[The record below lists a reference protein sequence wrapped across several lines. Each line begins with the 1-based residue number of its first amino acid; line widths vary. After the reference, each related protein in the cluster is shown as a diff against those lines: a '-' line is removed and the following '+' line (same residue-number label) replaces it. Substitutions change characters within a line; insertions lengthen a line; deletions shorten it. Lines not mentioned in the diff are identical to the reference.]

1 MSVQT
6 GPREFRV
13 HPDRVLP
20 DRRIIGRTLA
30 ALYVVAPV
38 LALGWLAT
46 EDAPLNSSTGILAAA
61 GIGLLAGGVL
71 LTGVFER
78 WPQRTLQVGMAL
90 ATGLVSAALYFGGD
104 PGTVLGFFYLWT
116 APFAFC
122 FFTRR
127 QATRQMLLLGALS
140 AAALAL
146 QGSEPAGEAF
156 VKWLIIVGTV
166 LIVGLLVRRLTE
178 SIMESDVRF
187 EQGFEA
193 AQIGLAI
200 ISPDARWT
208 RVNPALCDFLG
219 RSEDELLG
227 RPVADVV
234 HPQDALPTLQVL
246 GALDMGGAQKRFL
259 RPNCEQRWGELS
271 ASAVR
276 DESGRTRYLF
286 AQIQDITERKAARD
300 KLAERERQLA
310 DAQRIAHVGSW
321 EWHIPRD
328 EVTWSDQLYRI
339 FGLVPPEFGGTR
351 DSFLALVHPDD
362 RKRVLRERQAAAA
375 SGESF
380 ASEWR
385 VVRPDGEVRAI
396 QTRAEVDVGPDGAPV
411 RMRGTSQDVTER
423 KAAEDAL
430 TKSER
435 QLAEAQRLA
444 QLGSWEWDGTT
455 GTVIC
460 SAEMLRIL
468 GLPASPSSFAY
479 DDMLAMVHAEDRERV
494 DFAVREAIDEAQP
507 LSTAFRVVRPDGEV
521 RALHARG
528 KPLRGPDGEVR
539 GLFGTHQDVTER
551 KAAEDALRRAEERFR
566 ALLDAAPDAIV
577 GCDDQGRIVLANAQV
592 ARLTGYPYDELLGQY
607 AVILAPPSA
616 RAEYIRRHRSFFVR
630 GSLDPDERE
639 FFLRRKDGTELP
651 CEVALSTLASE
662 EGLLAVA
669 AIRDISER
677 KRAQEIEARLEARLH
692 QSERLESVGQLAGGI
707 AHDFNNLLA
716 VILSY
721 ARFLRDELD
730 EGHPL
735 GDDVR
740 EIEWAAERAA
750 DLTHQLLI
758 FSRRDKP
765 EPVPL
770 DLNAIVRDTER
781 LLGRTIGDHVDLSTS
796 SSGVPCPVLAD
807 PGQIEQVLL
816 NLAVNAR
823 DAMPDGGKIS
833 IETECLELDAPE
845 AKARVG
851 AGAGRYVRLAVS
863 DNGHGMNSEVA
874 ARAFEPF
881 FTTKRVGEGTG
892 LGLASVYGIVTQAG
906 GHIDLSSEPGVG
918 TTVTVH
924 LPATEMPARAVADG
938 DGHLHAQPLE
948 GTGETVL
955 LVEDEDAV
963 RDLTRRILAAHGYDV
978 VPADT
983 VQDALQMCEQQDKD
997 IDLLLTDV
1005 VMPDMSGPDLADR
1018 AASVRPGLRVLFMS
1032 GYTSEIVAGRG
1043 GDNGAVPFLG
1053 KPFSTEAL
1061 LRSVRD
1067 ALRS

>member
-1 MSVQT
+1 MSSQT
-6 GPREFRV
+6 GPQGFRV

-20 DRRIIGRTLA
+20 DRRNLGRTLA

-38 LALGWLAT
+38 LALIWLAT
-46 EDAPLNSSTGILAAA
+46 ENQPRNSTTGILAVAA
-61 GIGLLAGGVL
+61 IALLAGGVL

-78 WPQRTLQVGMAL
+78 WPQRTLHVGMAL
-90 ATGLVSAALYFGGD
+90 ATVLISAGLYFGRA
-104 PGTVLGFFYLWT
+104 PGIVFGFFYLWS

-127 QATRQMLLLGALS
+127 QTTLQMMLLAACC

-146 QGSEPAGEAF
+146 QGNEPAGETA
-156 VKWLIIVGTV
+156 VRWIIVVGTV

-178 SIMESDVRF
+178 SLRESDVRF
-187 EQGFEA
+187 ERGFEA

-200 ISPDARWT
+200 ISPDGRWT

-219 RSEDELLG
+219 RSADELLG

-234 HPQDALPTLQVL
+234 HQEDALPTLLAL
-246 GALDMGGAQKRFL
+246 GANDIGAAQKRFL
-259 RPNCEQRWGELS
+259 RPDGELRWGELS
-271 ASAVR
+271 VSAVG
-276 DESGRTRYLF
+276 DDSGRTRYLF
-286 AQIQDITERKAARD
+286 AQIQDVTDRKAARD

-310 DAQRIAHVGSW
+310 DAQRVAHVGSW
-321 EWHIPRD
+321 EWDIRSD
-328 EVTWSDQLYRI
+328 EVTWSDELHRI
-339 FGLVPPEFGGTR
+339 FGVKPSEFAGGR
-351 DSFLALVHPDD
+351 MLSLVHPED
-362 RKRVLRERQAAAA
+362 RERVVREREGAAA
-375 SGESF
+375 SGEAF
-380 ASEWR
+380 TSEWR
-385 VVRPDGEVRAI
+385 LLRPDGEERTI
-396 QTRAEVDVGPDGAPV
+396 QTHAEVDVGPDGAPV
-411 RMRGTSQDVTER
+411 RMRGTAQDVTER
-423 KAAEDAL
+423 KAAENAL
-430 TKSER
+430 TMSER

-444 QLGSWEWDGTT
+444 QLGSWEWDRTT
-455 GTVIC
+455 DTVTC
-460 SAEMLRIL
+460 SAEVLRML
-468 GLPASPSSFAY
+468 GLPAYPSSLAY
-479 DDMLAMVHAEDRERV
+479 ADMLAMVHAEDRERV
-494 DFAVREAIDEAQP
+494 AVALRAAAERGRP
-507 LSTAFRVVRPDGEV
+507 LSTAFRVIRADGEM

-528 KPLRGPDGEVR
+528 EPLRGPDGELR
-539 GLFGTHQDVTER
+539 GLFGTHQDITGR

-592 ARLTGYPYDELLGQY
+592 ERLTGYSYDELLGEY
-607 AVILAPPSA
+607 AVVLAPPRA
-616 RAEYIRRHRSFFVR
+616 RAEYVRRHRSFFVR

-651 CEVALSTLASE
+651 CEVALSTLDSE

-669 AIRDISER
+669 AIRDITER
-677 KRAQEIEARLEARLH
+677 KRAHEIEARLEARLH

-721 ARFLRDELD
+721 ARFLRDELE

-735 GDDVR
+735 RDDVK

-758 FSRRDKP
+758 FSRRDKA

-781 LLGRTIGDHVDLSTS
+781 LLARTIGEHVELSTTS
-796 SSGVPCPVLAD
+796 SEVPCPVLAD

-823 DAMPDGGKIS
+823 DAMPDGGRIS
-833 IETECLELDAPE
+833 IETECLELDAAE

-851 AGAGRYVRLAVS
+851 AGARRYVRLAVS
-863 DNGHGMNSEVA
+863 DTGHGMNGEVA

-924 LPATEMPARAVADG
+924 LPATEMPASATADT
-938 DGHLHAQPLE
+938 DGHLRAELLE
-948 GTGETVL
+948 GAGETVL

-963 RDLTRRILAAHGYDV
+963 RDLTRRILAGHGYDV
-978 VPADT
+978 VPTDT
-983 VQDALQMCEQQDKD
+983 VQDALQMCEQRDRN

-1005 VMPDMSGPDLADR
+1005 VMPEMSGPDLAER
-1018 AASVRPGLRVLFMS
+1018 AASLRPGLRVLFMS
-1032 GYTSEIVAGRG
+1032 GYTSEIVASRG
-1043 GDNGAVPFLG
+1043 GDNGSVPFLG
-1053 KPFSTEAL
+1053 KPFTTEAL

-1067 ALRS
+1067 ALKS